1 MEIKLV
7 FERKWLKMKI
17 SKLIKELQEIMD
29 ENGDMEVY
37 VHSDDGINIAGD
49 LGIYTYLNNKGK
61 HVIIN
66 GE

>member
-1 MEIKLV
+1 
-7 FERKWLKMKI
+7 MKI

-29 ENGDMEVY
+29 EYGDMEVY
-37 VHSDDGINIAGD
+37 IHSDDEMDIAGD
-49 LGIYTYLNNKGK
+49 LGVYTYMNNKGK